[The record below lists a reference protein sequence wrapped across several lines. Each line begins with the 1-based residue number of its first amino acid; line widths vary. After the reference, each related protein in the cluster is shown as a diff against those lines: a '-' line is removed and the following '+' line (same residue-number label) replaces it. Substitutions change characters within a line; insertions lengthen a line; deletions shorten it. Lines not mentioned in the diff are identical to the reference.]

1 MLACEVHAGG
11 HASWIFVLGVIPV
24 GWDPIWNSSKGGGNL
39 IWRRKEPGRGGLI

>member
-24 GWDPIWNSSKGGGNL
+24 GWDPIWNSGKGGGNNQAG
-39 IWRRKEPGRGGLI
+39 EA